1 MSLLQGFFTPFSPA
15 PAPRYGEHV
24 PGLQHEGRLLT
35 GGVFDENRVRA
46 AAGLTLALGTVAL
59 VNAWFAQFYLPIQIV
74 TVFFFIDFALRVAY
88 GLRASPVGIVA
99 GWLTR
104 RTPPHWVSARPK
116 RFAWSIGIVMA
127 LAMALIT
134 NIGIRGALPL
144 SICLLC
150 LALMWME
157 AVLGIC
163 LGCEIHAWLLRR
175 GWIVKDREVVEICA
189 HDACAVTTPR

>member
-1 MSLLQGFFTPFSPA
+1 MSILLPSFSPQRG
-15 PAPRYGEHV
+15 PVYGEYV
-24 PGLQHEGRLLT
+24 PGLQHEGRALS

-46 AAGLTLALGTVAL
+46 AAGLTLVLGAVAL
-59 VNAWFAQFYLPIQIV
+59 VNAWFAKFYLPIQAV
-74 TVFFFIDFALRVAY
+74 TVFFFIDFVLRVAF

-104 RTPPHWVSARPK
+104 RMPPHWVSARPK

-134 NIGIRGALPL
+134 NGGIRGALPL
-144 SICLLC
+144 SICLIC
-150 LALMWME
+150 LALMWTE

-163 LGCEIHAWLLRR
+163 LGCEIHAALLRR
-175 GWIVKDREVVEICA
+175 GLLEQDPSVVEICA
-189 HDACAVTTPR
+189 HDACAVPTQR